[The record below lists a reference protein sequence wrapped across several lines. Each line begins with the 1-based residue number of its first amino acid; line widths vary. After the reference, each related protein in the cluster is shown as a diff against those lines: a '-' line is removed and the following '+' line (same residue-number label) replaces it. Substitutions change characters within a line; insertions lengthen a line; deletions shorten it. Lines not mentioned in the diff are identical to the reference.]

1 MKKTLFT
8 FLLLFA
14 ATAMNAQ
21 TIVMGDMNDDKELT
35 ITDAVSVVD
44 VVLGKS
50 PKREISLVGDPYLV
64 DNTLVI
70 GTWYAPDGTLFTL
83 NEDGTTT
90 FPGAA
95 TYKFRPNL
103 GTLLFFN
110 ASGNPVKK
118 IVVDEVE
125 KGRYMLTV
133 NSTTDAFTYYTN
145 SASLAS
151 GITLDQTSLTMNS
164 GTTAQLIAS
173 ITPETALA
181 SITWTSSDESVAT
194 VDANGRVSAVANGSC
209 TITAAITATA
219 NGSPVT
225 ATCTVTVTQMVTS
238 ITLSQTVA
246 ILEMG
251 ATLSLTPI
259 VLPEN
264 AGNKNVVW
272 SSSNGT
278 VAMVV
283 NNGIVFAASYGTAVI
298 TCEAADGSGVKATCT
313 ICVLDPSSYVNL
325 DLPTGTLWATC
336 NVGASNPEDSGDYF
350 AWGETEPYDENGK
363 TTFTWKTYK
372 WCKDSN
378 KSITKYC
385 TKSDYGYEGFI
396 DNKTELDLDDD
407 AAYVNCGP
415 AWRMPSKE
423 QFEELINSSY
433 TTTTWTI
440 QNGVY
445 GRKITSKKNNNSIFL
460 PAAGYYESS
469 FGDTSQGFYRSRTL
483 YSAEPN
489 RTWYVGFSSSGIS
502 MDGYGRPRGLPVRPV
517 RYK

>member
-1 MKKTLFT
+1 MRKALFT

-50 PKREISLVGDPYLV
+50 PKREISLVGNPYLV
-64 DNTLVI
+64 DNTLVV
-70 GTWYAPDGTLFTL
+70 GTWYAPDGTSFTL

-90 FPGAA
+90 FPSAA

-125 KGRYMLTV
+125 KGRYMLSV

-145 SASLAS
+145 QASLAS
-151 GITLDQTSLTMNS
+151 GITLNQTSLTMNS

-209 TITAAITATA
+209 TITAAITATTS
-219 NGSPVT
+219 GSPVT

-238 ITLSQTVA
+238 ITLSQTSAV
-246 ILEMG
+246 IEQLG
-251 ATLSLTPI
+251 ATLSLTET

-264 AGNKNVVW
+264 AGNKTVVW
-272 SSSNGT
+272 SSSNENVALVRNGT
-278 VAMVV
+278 VVAWD
-283 NNGIVFAASYGTAVI
+283 YGTAVI

-325 DLPTGTLWATC
+325 GLPTGTLWATC
-336 NVGASNPEDSGDYF
+336 NVGASNPEDSGNYF

-363 TTFTWKTYK
+363 TTFTWETYK
-372 WCKDSN
+372 WCKGSN
-378 KSITKYC
+378 TTITKYC

-423 QFEELINSSY
+423 QLNELR
-433 TTTTWTI
+433 TKCTWTWTVKNNVNGYEVKG
-440 QNGVY
+440 QNG
-445 GRKITSKKNNNSIFL
+445 NSIFL
-460 PAAGYYESS
+460 PVTGYYQSS
-469 FGDTSQGFYRSRTL
+469 LDDTGQGFYRSRTL
-483 YSAEPN
+483 YEDQPS
-489 RTWYVGFSSSGIS
+489 RTWYLSFNSVSS
-502 MDGYGRPRGLPVRPV
+502 MTDGYGRTRGLPVRPV